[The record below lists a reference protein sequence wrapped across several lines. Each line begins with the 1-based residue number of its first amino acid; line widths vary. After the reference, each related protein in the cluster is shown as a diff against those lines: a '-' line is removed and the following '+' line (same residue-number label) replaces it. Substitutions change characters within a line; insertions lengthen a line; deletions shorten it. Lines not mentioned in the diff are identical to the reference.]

1 MRIYVLLSCLLCLTP
16 LAKAQEIPLSPTV
29 KLVPGIKPTPFLR
42 YINPTATVAEVSGTW
57 NQWTRSFPMTR
68 NGSEFVLDVRTLP
81 IPRPGRYE
89 FKFIANGA
97 WETGDNRVMV
107 INDDRVMERPP
118 DVVMTAQLDARD
130 EINIY
135 LKRPLPDERDVK
147 VRLEPEVPVREVQ
160 FKAGRKD
167 TMTRGYL
174 MAGGVIK
181 FILDERIYGLNL
193 SPTTL
198 VAVAGNFNDW
208 NGSGGR
214 NGVWR
219 LTDDNDDHIWELAMP
234 LEGLNYP
241 DYDDGLQFRFVLNTT
256 GWLDVPLDASNTV
269 INRSNNRNLQ
279 INPNEPG
286 AAVIRVITE
295 KPLNLSQ
302 SYTVVLDGVAPRRV
316 RQVVSPGRVM
326 DTLVSDKPLGATLDR
341 ERGITTYRLFAPRA
355 RSVTLNLFATP
366 EFEVQQPAY
375 RRLPP
380 AERYAMWK
388 DEADGVWEIS
398 LLGLD
403 VGRYYSYNV
412 DGPTGDGEGFN
423 GMANISDPYS
433 YASAH
438 SQNNS
443 IVIDREATNQWF
455 TGWTDQDWKIPARE
469 DMIIAKV
476 HVRNMTIH
484 PSSGVAPQLRATYS
498 GIVASDGTGTGL
510 DHLRNLGVNM
520 IEFLPTQEFENGTRN
535 YNWGYNTV
543 HYFAPEA
550 SYGRQPLKGSQ
561 YYEYKSM
568 INDLHRRGFGV
579 IMDVVYNHVGGPNLF
594 SMIDKKYFFRLTPDY
609 KFINFSACGNDVKTE
624 SPMMRRFIVENC
636 VYWVKEHHV
645 DGFRFDLAELVDNK
659 TLMAVR
665 DAVWAINSNVV
676 LIAEPWSIRAQNKE
690 QLTGTGWA
698 AWNNDFRYASKDF
711 ARGKANRDWLK
722 KIIVGSTDIWT
733 ANPMQAVNYAESHD
747 DMALVDELSLRPDRN
762 GKYVQSYEVAM
773 NKLVATMIFT
783 SLGIPMIHE
792 GQDFLR
798 SKYGIH
804 NTYDKGDAV
813 NAVRWTDRERPLAK
827 ENSDYYRDLIALR
840 KSEPGRAFR
849 VREKAPT
856 GYYQWI
862 TPENTRAMGYIVNAP
877 RIHAGNGFVVLLNAA
892 DEAVEF
898 PFTLPEGRWRV
909 IGDHG
914 KVDLAGLPGRDVVNG
929 GQQVKVRVKE
939 MSSLILM
946 DGF

>member
-1 MRIYVLLSCLLCLTP
+1 MKRWLILAVVLACVRTVP
-16 LAKAQEIPLSPTV
+16 AQEPPLSPTV
-29 KLVPGIKPTPFLR
+29 KLVPGVKPTPYLR
-42 YINPTATVAEVSGTW
+42 YLNTTATAVEVSGTW
-57 NQWTRSFPMTR
+57 NQWARGFPMVYT
-68 NGSEFVLDVRTLP
+68 NGQFVLDVRTLP
-81 IPRPGRYE
+81 IPKPGRYE
-89 FKFIANGA
+89 FKFVNNGT
-97 WETGDNRVMV
+97 WEVGDNRVLV
-107 INDDRVMERPP
+107 INDERVLERPP
-118 DVVMTAQLDARD
+118 DVIMTAQLDARD
-130 EINIY
+130 EINLY
-135 LKRPLPDERDVK
+135 LKRPLTDASGIK
-147 VRLEPEVPVREVQ
+147 IQLEPEVPIREIQ
-160 FKAGRKD
+160 FKPGRAD
-167 TMTRGYL
+167 VMTRGYM

-181 FILDERIYGLNL
+181 FILDEKIYGLNL
-193 SPTTL
+193 APTTL
-198 VAVAGNFNDW
+198 VALAGNFNDW

-214 NGVWR
+214 NGVWQ
-219 LTDDNDDHIWELAMP
+219 LTDENDDHVWELAMP

-241 DYDDGLQFRFVLNTT
+241 DHDQFLMFRFVLNTYT
-256 GWLDVPLDASNTV
+256 WMDVPAEASNAV
-269 INRSNNRNLQ
+269 IDRTGNRNFR
-279 INPNEPG
+279 IDPNEPG
-286 AAVIRVITE
+286 AAVVRVITE
-295 KPLNLSQ
+295 QPLNLSQ
-302 SYTVVLDGVAPRRV
+302 SYTVVVDGVAPRRV

-326 DTLVSDKPLGATLDR
+326 DTLLSSKELGATLDR
-341 ERGITTYRLFAPRA
+341 TRGITTYRLFAPRA
-355 RSVTLNLFATP
+355 KSVTLNLFTTP
-366 EFEVQQPAY
+366 EYEVHKPAY

-388 DEADGVWEIS
+388 DEADGVWEIT

-403 VGRYYSYNV
+403 IGRYYSYNV
-412 DGPTGDGEGFN
+412 DGPTGEGEGFN
-423 GMANISDPYS
+423 GMAFVSDPYS

-455 TGWTDQDWKIPARE
+455 RGWTDQDWRAPERE
-469 DMIIAKV
+469 DMVIAKM

-484 PSSGVAPQLRATYS
+484 PSSGVPPQLRGTYAGVTAT
-498 GIVASDGTGTGL
+498 AGTGTGL
-510 DHLRNLGVNM
+510 DHLKKLGVNM
-520 IEFLPTQEFENGTRN
+520 VEFLPTSEFENGVRD

-561 YYEYKSM
+561 YYEFKTM
-568 INDLHRRGFGV
+568 VNDLHRLGFGV
-579 IMDVVYNHVGGPNLF
+579 ILDVVYNHVGGPNLF
-594 SMIDKKYFFRLTPDY
+594 SLIDKKYFFRLTPDY

-624 SPMMRRFIVENC
+624 SPMMRKFIVDNC
-636 VYWVKEHHV
+636 VYWVKEHKV

-665 DAVWAINSNVV
+665 DAVWAINTNVI

-690 QLTGTGWA
+690 QLKGTGWS

-711 ARGKANRDWLK
+711 ARGRANRDWLK
-722 KIIVGSTDIWT
+722 RVIVGSTDLWT
-733 ANPMQAVNYAESHD
+733 ANPLQAINYAESHD

-773 NKLVATMIFT
+773 NKLVATLIFT

-804 NTYDKGDAV
+804 NTYNKGDAV
-813 NAVRWTDRERPLAK
+813 NAVRWTDRDQPLAK
-827 ENSDYYRDLIALR
+827 ENSEYYQALITLR
-840 KSEPGRAFR
+840 KSEAGRAFR
-849 VREKAPT
+849 VREKAPD

-862 TPENTRAMGYIVNAP
+862 MPENNRAIGYVVNAP

-892 DEAVEF
+892 DEALEF
-898 PFTLPEGRWRV
+898 PFYLPEGRWRV
-909 IGDHG
+909 IGDHQ
-914 KVDLAGLPGRDVVNG
+914 KVDLAGLPGRDAVTG